1 MDKNDLIS
9 RSALKDA
16 FWADADNTLQ
26 YINSA
31 EYELIMLEVDEA
43 PAIDPEKPRPRG
55 KWIWNPDS
63 MGLGFG
69 AWECSECA
77 CANDNLPIKSNNPLL
92 FFGSAYCPSCGAKME
107 G

>member
-16 FWADADNTLQ
+16 FGADAGNTLQ

-43 PAIDPEKPRPRG
+43 PAIDPEKLRPKG
-55 KWIWNPDS
+55 KWVYNKD
-63 MGLGFG
+63 GVCQ
-69 AWECSECA
+69 CSFCR
-77 CANDNLPIKSNNPLL
+77 NDAMTEGDYRQVPSN
-92 FFGSAYCPSCGAKME
+92 YCPNCGAYMRE
-107 G
+107 GDES

>member
-9 RSALKDA
+9 RSAAMEIVKRTSGDYAAA
-16 FWADADNTLQ
+16 FSEIGRL
-26 YINSA
+26 
-31 EYELIMLEVDEA
+31 
-43 PAIDPEKPRPRG
+43 PAIDPEKLRPRG

-63 MGLGFG
+63 MGFGFG

-92 FFGSAYCPSCGAKME
+92 FFGSAYCPSCGAKMK